1 MKQRPSGTAF
11 FTRCPVGV
19 GKTDRAAGTTASQV
33 IPSRKEESWED
44 PADFGRS
51 LGMGAE
57 ILIDWL
63 LRMLF
68 LLKGR
73 MGATFKSQSTLTQ
86 TKQQLQKARPVRVG

>member
-1 MKQRPSGTAF
+1 M
-11 FTRCPVGV
+11 
-19 GKTDRAAGTTASQV
+19 

-73 MGATFKSQSTLTQ
+73 MGATFKSKHTNPD
-86 TKQQLQKARPVRVG
+86 KAATAKKVRPVRVG